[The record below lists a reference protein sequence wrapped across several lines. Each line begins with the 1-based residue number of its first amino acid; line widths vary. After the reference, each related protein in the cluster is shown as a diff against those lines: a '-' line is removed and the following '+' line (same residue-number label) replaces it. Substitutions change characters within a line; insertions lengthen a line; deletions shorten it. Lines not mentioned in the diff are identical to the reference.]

1 MDTHIISELLQRFYI
16 RQKEKK
22 WLWFLFLCL
31 SYFSRIKSQNLN
43 DAFPLSDDLS
53 GSGFDSGS
61 GLGSG
66 SGSSLPSEMERE
78 YQPLL
83 EDDVFYYDIKALKQ
97 NLPSED
103 QEMGHAGPEDEFI
116 IWKTGFSTLT
126 PGNAVHTFCVLWLK
140 ITSTSC
146 IEILRHLQKK
156 LQLYHL
162 CP

>member
-1 MDTHIISELLQRFYI
+1 MQKLLTCRILVLALALVLLLDSSAQGYPMRRARYQWVRCSPDSNSANCI
-16 RQKEKK
+16 EEKGPVFN
-22 WLWFLFLCL
+22 LLPGDSNRILPPRTDPFF
-31 SYFSRIKSQNLN
+31 RIKSQNLN

-116 IWKTGFSTLT
+116 I
-126 PGNAVHTFCVLWLK
+126 
-140 ITSTSC
+140 
-146 IEILRHLQKK
+146 
-156 LQLYHL
+156 
-162 CP
+162 

>member
-1 MDTHIISELLQRFYI
+1 MQKLLTCRILVLALALVLLLDSSAQGYPMRRARYQWVRCSPDSNSANCI
-16 RQKEKK
+16 EEKGPVFN
-22 WLWFLFLCL
+22 LLPGDSNRILPPRTDPFL
-31 SYFSRIKSQNLN
+31 IKSQNLN

-116 IWKTGFSTLT
+116 I
-126 PGNAVHTFCVLWLK
+126 
-140 ITSTSC
+140 
-146 IEILRHLQKK
+146 
-156 LQLYHL
+156 
-162 CP
+162 